1 MDELKIELRDSKAV
15 YPPGATVRGGVRW
28 SLQNNPASLELSLL
42 WYTTGKGTQDVEI
55 VETLKW
61 EAPGASGS
69 KDFSF
74 ALPGGPYSFSG
85 TLISLIWALELTAF
99 PGSQIQK
106 LELTVS
112 PTGSEILL
120 KKKS

>member
-1 MDELKIELRDSKAV
+1 MDELKIELRDSKVV
-15 YPPGATVRGGVRW
+15 YPPGGTVRGGVRW
-28 SLQNNPASLELSLL
+28 NLQSNPESLELSLL
-42 WYTTGKGTQDVEI
+42 WHTSGKGTQDVGV

-74 ALPGGPYSFSG
+74 ALPSGPYSFSG
-85 TLISLIWALELTAF
+85 TLISLIWAIELTAF
-99 PGSQIQK
+99 PGSQTQK

-112 PTGSEILL
+112 PTGCEILL
-120 KKKS
+120 KKK

>member
-15 YPPGATVRGGVRW
+15 FAPGDIIQGGVRW
-28 SLQNNPASLELSLL
+28 SLEGNPESIELSLF
-42 WYTTGKGTQDVEI
+42 WHTSGKGTQDVGVI
-55 VETLKW
+55 ETLKW
-61 EAPGASGS
+61 DNPVSYDN

-74 ALPGGPYSFSG
+74 VLPAGPYTFSG
-85 TLISLIWALELTAF
+85 RLISLIWALELTTF
-99 PGSQIQK
+99 PNSQTEK

-120 KKKS
+120 NK